1 MLGVLG
7 ASGGVGQLA
16 GKAGTPF
23 QELVGVP
30 AKPRSPLTEPTPETE
45 PI

>member
-7 ASGGVGQLA
+7 ASRGVVWLA

-23 QELVGVP
+23 QEPDGVH
-30 AKPRSPLTEPTPETE
+30 AKPRSPLTEPNQEH
-45 PI
+45 